1 MRRIWKWNWIY
12 SSRIRNNQNGYG
24 SEGDAMTE
32 LELLDRRREELTR
45 KLQRVREQK
54 RRIRIRLNEL
64 HEEAQ
69 RLLQQKNELKV

>member
-1 MRRIWKWNWIY
+1 
-12 SSRIRNNQNGYG
+12 
-24 SEGDAMTE
+24 MTE